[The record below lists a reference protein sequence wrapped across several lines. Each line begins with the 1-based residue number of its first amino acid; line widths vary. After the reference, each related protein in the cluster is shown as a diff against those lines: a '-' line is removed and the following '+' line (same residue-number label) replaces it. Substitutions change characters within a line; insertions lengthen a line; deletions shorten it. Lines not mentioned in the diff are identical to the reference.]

1 VSFGLRP
8 DELLAWADRHGAT
21 IIEDD
26 DDTEVRYSGRR
37 LEPLY
42 TVDTTGRTIFV
53 GSLSKTMLTTLRIG
67 FVISPPALFVCLARG
82 EVRDRLAHPL
92 PTQTALARFINERLL
107 GSCGERLWGPEE
119 TVGVV
124 LCLDMQEALVALPI
138 VGVRPVLEI
147 RVGEV
152 GIHAP

>member
-8 DELLAWADRHGAT
+8 DELLAWADRHGAA

-53 GSLSKTMLTTLRIG
+53 GSLSMTMLTTLRIG

-82 EVRDRLAHPL
+82 EVRDRLAPPSRHRPRSL
-92 PTQTALARFINERLL
+92 DSSTNACSGHVESDCGDRKKPSGSYFALTCRRR
-107 GSCGERLWGPEE
+107 S
-119 TVGVV
+119 
-124 LCLDMQEALVALPI
+124 
-138 VGVRPVLEI
+138 
-147 RVGEV
+147 
-152 GIHAP
+152 